1 MDISRKKF
9 YNACKSCKKVTEK
22 RESDMYY
29 CPSCKRQVET
39 LLCYTLTVHFADYTS
54 SVVVDV
60 IGEHA
65 ETLLEMKA
73 GEFSEMPPDKQL
85 EHLDYLRYKNVTIK
99 LKTEKKGD
107 KKEIHSVWAIE
118 HSQASSTL
126 KEVKKKL
133 KEVKVKLDDKWWEL
147 TYFIESSTAIYL
159 TIEFE
164 IPHLNNF
171 Y

>member
-22 RESDMYY
+22 RDAGVYY
-29 CPSCKRQVET
+29 CPSCKRTVET

-73 GEFSEMPPDKQL
+73 GEFSELPPDKQL
-85 EHLDYLRYKNVTIK
+85 EHLDYLRYKNVTIR

-118 HSQASSTL
+118 QSEAGNTI
-126 KEVKKKL
+126 KEIRKKL
-133 KEVKVKLDDKWWEL
+133 SSNRVRLEEKW
-147 TYFIESSTAIYL
+147 
-159 TIEFE
+159 
-164 IPHLNNF
+164 
-171 Y
+171 